1 MFAINTVT
9 AVDVMKTIEKPLSL
23 GVHMSNNLDEILSLT
38 KEIAYQ
44 DGDDFDITVTEY
56 GEELSK
62 TNDIEFLWI
71 ARNTS
76 STVKKASTNIKS
88 FNDQNIAKN
97 VEENGPV
104 RLGDEVF
111 VFNKSYSWK
120 VQDLRKFIEWIIEKS
135 DNNEELV
142 ESLLAILGQTFV
154 PKLKGLDAFS
164 NSKNINP
171 EMIRDT
177 FLYKEWK
184 EKADLKSI
192 NTNNSTAPMWAK
204 ELGHKERK

>member
-1 MFAINTVT
+1 M
-9 AVDVMKTIEKPLSL
+9 
-23 GVHMSNNLDEILSLT
+23 
-38 KEIAYQ
+38 
-44 DGDDFDITVTEY
+44 
-56 GEELSK
+56 
-62 TNDIEFLWI
+62 I

-154 PKLKGLDAFS
+154 PKLKVLMLS

-192 NTNNSTAPMWAK
+192 NTNNSTV
-204 ELGHKERK
+204 